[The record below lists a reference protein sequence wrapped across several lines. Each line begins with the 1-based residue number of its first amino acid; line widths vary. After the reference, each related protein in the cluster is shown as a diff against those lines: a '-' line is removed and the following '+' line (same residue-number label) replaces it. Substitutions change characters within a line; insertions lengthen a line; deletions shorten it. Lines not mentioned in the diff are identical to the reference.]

1 MSENNNNEDA
11 SSPEFL
17 QRGGEIGRRMRQF
30 DWARTPLGA
39 PAGWPQSLKT
49 IVRMM
54 LDSRFAM
61 WMAWGPDGTFFCN
74 DAYLPTVGL
83 KRDWV
88 LGARADKVWAEIWHD
103 IGPRIAHVLSTGEAT
118 WDEGLQLFLQRS
130 GYSEETFHTFSYSPV
145 HDDASHVAGMLCVV
159 VENTDRLIG
168 ERRLRLLSEIA
179 AVQSRDAPSLERA
192 GEALLQVLDRD
203 RRDVAF
209 AALYLAEPGST
220 RARLAACTSAEVR
233 ERVPAEMALDECLV
247 SELEQRYGPLPG
259 AWPEPVQQALAV
271 PLGGS
276 AQAPAFGVL
285 LLGVS
290 TRRQLDERYRDFL
303 RLVAGQIASRLAD
316 AQAQLDE
323 RHRAE
328 TLAELDRAK
337 NLFFSNV
344 SHEFRTPLTLMLGP
358 LEELLDDPSR
368 PLPPEAGRTL
378 ALIHRNGL
386 RLRKLVNTLLD
397 FARLEAGRA
406 QARYQPVE
414 LGALTAELASAFRSA
429 VEQADL
435 VLDVECAP
443 LDQPVFVDPE
453 MWEKIV
459 LNLLSNAFK
468 FTFAGGIGVRLQRRG
483 DLAELIVSDTGPGI
497 AAEQLPLLFDR
508 FHRVAGT
515 PARSQEGTGIG
526 LALVRELVQMHGGSI
541 RVESTPGEGSRFIVA
556 LPLGRAHLPAD
567 AIVAD
572 AVPPT
577 DASASRANRAS
588 FVDDGL
594 RGGVGGIDEPVAMP
608 AAASAREVLPQVLIA
623 DDNADMR
630 SYLQGLLSPRW
641 AVRVARDGMEAW
653 EMLQREPRPQL
664 LLTDVMMPRMDGE
677 QLLRRIRADEATR
690 MLPVLMLSARA
701 GDEARIEGLN
711 LGADDYLVKP
721 FSARELIARVDVLLM
736 RARMRE
742 ERDALDRRLADVFR
756 HAPVGLA
763 LLRGPQHRFEF
774 ANAAY
779 RRMVQGR
786 ELAGRTL
793 LEALPELAGQEVER
807 VLAGVYASGEP
818 YIGRAFAT
826 LLRDGDDG
834 ELREHFFDFV
844 YQPSRA
850 EAEDEPPGIVVICF
864 EVTDMVRAR
873 QAAEQANRA
882 KEDFI
887 AMLGHELRNPLAP
900 ITTAL
905 QLMRMQHGEMAVRER
920 GIIERQVQHMVR
932 LVDDLLDV
940 ARVSRGNVELKKVAI
955 EASEIV
961 ARALETVGPLL
972 ERKRQ
977 QVRVDVPAAGL
988 PVRGDATRLTQVLAN
1003 LLTNAAKFSEPGQA
1017 IEICA
1022 RGGAGELLMSVRDHG
1037 VGMSDKEL
1045 ATVFEP
1051 FVQGR
1056 QAIHRPDGGLGL
1068 GLTIARSLALLH
1080 GGSLSA
1086 RSEGWG
1092 QGSAFELRLPLD
1104 LQQPA
1109 PAGAGAAAPASAPA
1123 AGGLSLLLVDDND
1136 DAATTLAELLEMQGH
1151 RVKTAPDGPRA
1162 LELLARERFDVAIL
1176 DIGLPV
1182 MDGYELAQ
1190 CIRRQP
1196 EGERLSLIALTGFGQ
1211 STDTERSRRLG
1222 FAHHLVKPVDFDA
1235 LERALADGRDGR

>member
-1 MSENNNNEDA
+1 MSENNNNEHA

-17 QRGGEIGRRMRQF
+17 QRGGEMGRRMREF
-30 DWARTPLGA
+30 DWTRTPLGS

-61 WMAWGPDGTFFCN
+61 WMAWGPEGTFFCN

-130 GYSEETFHTFSYSPV
+130 GYPEETFHTFSYSPV

-179 AVQSRDAPSLERA
+179 AVQSRDAPSLVRA

-209 AALYLAEPGST
+209 AALYLAEPGAT
-220 RARLAACTSAEVR
+220 RARLAACTSVEVR
-233 ERVPAEMALDECLV
+233 ERMPAEMALDECLV
-247 SELEQRYGPLPG
+247 SELERQYGPLPG

-276 AQAPAFGVL
+276 AQAQAFGVL

-303 RLVAGQIASRLAD
+303 RLVAGQVASRLAD
-316 AQAQLDE
+316 AQAQLEE

-358 LEELLDDPSR
+358 LEELLDDPAR

-397 FARLEAGRA
+397 FARLEAGRV

-429 VEQADL
+429 VEQAGL

-483 DLAELIVSDTGPGI
+483 DAAELVVSDTGPGI

-508 FHRVAGT
+508 FHRVANT

-526 LALVRELVQMHGGSI
+526 LALVRELVQMHGGTI
-541 RVESTPGEGSRFIVA
+541 RVESTPGQGSRFIVA

-567 AIVAD
+567 ATVAD
-572 AVPPT
+572 AAPQI
-577 DASASRANRAS
+577 DASASRANWAS

-594 RGGVGGIDEPVAMP
+594 RGGVGEAVLPAVAL
-608 AAASAREVLPQVLIA
+608 AQDKRPQVLIA

-641 AVRVARDGMEAW
+641 SVRVARDGQEAW

-721 FSARELIARVDVLLM
+721 FSARELVARVEVLLV
-736 RARMRE
+736 RVRMRE

-756 HAPVGLA
+756 YAPVGLA
-763 LLRGPQHRFEF
+763 LLRGPQFRFEF

-779 RRMVQGR
+779 RRMVQSRDVVGK
-786 ELAGRTL
+786 TL
-793 LEALPELAGQEVER
+793 LEALPELAGQEIER

-826 LLRDGDDG
+826 LLRDGEDG

-844 YQPSRA
+844 YQPLRA
-850 EAEDEPPGIVVICF
+850 ETEDEPPGIVVICF

-905 QLMRMQHGEMAVRER
+905 QLMRMQHGEVAARER

-961 ARALETVGPLL
+961 TRALETVGPLL

-977 QVRVDVPAAGL
+977 QVLVEVPASGL
-988 PVRGDATRLTQVLAN
+988 PVRGDPTRLTQVLAN

-1017 IEICA
+1017 IEIRA
-1022 RGGAGELLMSVRDHG
+1022 LAGAGELVMGVRDHG

-1092 QGSAFELRLPLD
+1092 RGSTFELRLPLD
-1104 LQQPA
+1104 LQEPA
-1109 PAGAGAAAPASAPA
+1109 AAGAGAVLAAPAPA

-1136 DAATTLAELLEMQGH
+1136 DAATTLAELLEMLGH

-1162 LELLARERFDVAIL
+1162 LELLAREPFDAAIL

-1196 EGERLSLIALTGFGQ
+1196 RGEALRLIALTGFGQ
-1211 STDTERSRRLG
+1211 PTDTDRSSRLG
-1222 FAHHLVKPVDFDA
+1222 FAHHLVKPVDIDA
-1235 LERALADGRDGR
+1235 LERALADGRDRR